1 MKTPQV
7 VEAIPVP
14 AILIGPEDNVLG
26 ANELAI
32 QLFPGLQIERNFLT
46 GLRQPGLQ
54 ALIASARAGVTT
66 SCHLHHAMNGS
77 DHRLLARC
85 GPAGQGNVLLC
96 IVDESDD
103 EISVQMRQDF
113 VANVSHELR
122 SPLTAISS
130 LLETLQGPAKDD
142 PDAIDRFMPM
152 LTGEVM
158 RMQNL
163 VSDLLAL
170 SKVESNERR
179 LPRDLVMLQDCMHAA
194 VETLAPLAASSTVE
208 LRTDLTKAPLQVRG
222 DFDELRRVLVNLG
235 ENAIRYGGSPVTI
248 SVKGP
253 VSGVLPGEPAALLE
267 VSDNGAGIPAH
278 HIPRLTERFYR
289 VDGHRS
295 RNAGGTGLGLAIVKH
310 IANRHRGRLSISSTP
325 EQGTTVTLALAALGR
340 ED

>member
-1 MKTPQV
+1 M

-14 AILIGPEDNVLG
+14 AILIGPDDDVLG
-26 ANELAI
+26 LNDPAR
-32 QLFPGLQIERNFLT
+32 QLFPGLQVQRNYLT
-46 GLRQPGLQ
+46 GMRQPGLQ
-54 ALIASARAGVTT
+54 TLIASAHAGVTT
-66 SCHLHHAMNGS
+66 SCRLHHTINNA

-96 IVDESDD
+96 VVDESDT

-122 SPLTAISS
+122 SPLTAITS
-130 LLETLQGPAKDD
+130 LLETLQGPARGDA
-142 PDAIDRFMPM
+142 DAIGRFMPM
-152 LTGEVM
+152 LSGEVT

-179 LPRDLVMLQDCMHAA
+179 LPRDLVTLQDCVCAA
-194 VETLAPLAASSTVE
+194 LETLTPLAASTGVD
-208 LRTDLTKAPLQVRG
+208 LRADMIEEPLQAKG
-222 DFDELRRVLVNLG
+222 DFDELRRAVVNLG

-253 VSGVLPGEPAALLE
+253 VSGVLPSESAVLLE
-267 VSDNGAGIPAH
+267 VSDKGAGIPAH
-278 HIPRLTERFYR
+278 HVPRLTERFYR
-289 VDGHRS
+289 VDDHRS

-310 IANRHRGRLSISSTP
+310 IANRHRGRFSISSAPGT
-325 EQGTTVTLALAALGR
+325 GTTATLALAAV
-340 ED
+340 DQT